1 MIDAHIH
8 ADTRP
13 YEDFEKMAIAGI
25 EKTITCAHDP
35 LPMKVSTVTLE
46 HIQRLLKVDT
56 QRAKENG
63 IKLYVTAGIHPRS
76 IPRDYK
82 NVIENLPQI
91 LENKR
96 VVAIG
101 EIGIEKGTQVE
112 IKVLKEQLELADRL
126 KIPVIIHTPRKNKKK
141 MTKILLQ
148 VIEGHID
155 TSRVLIDHINTEI
168 IKEVIEHE
176 SMLGLTIQP
185 GKITPFEAIM
195 IMREYGIDKFM
206 LNSDISS
213 APSDPLSV
221 PKTVHKMRLEG
232 FNDSEI
238 LRVSSKNAE
247 KFFKI

>member
-25 EKTITCAHDP
+25 EKAITYAHDP
-35 LPMKVSTVTLE
+35 LPMKISNVTLE
-46 HIQRLLKVDT
+46 HIQRLLEIDI

-63 IKLYVTAGIHPRS
+63 LKLYVAAGIHPRS
-76 IPRDYK
+76 IPRDYNK
-82 NVIENLPQI
+82 VLGRLPQI
-91 LENKR
+91 LEDPR
-96 VVAIG
+96 TVAIG
-101 EIGIEKGTQVE
+101 EIGIETGKKLE
-112 IKVLKEQLELADRL
+112 IKILKEQLKLADQLR
-126 KIPVIIHTPRKNKKK
+126 IPAVIHTPRRNKNEITK
-141 MTKILLQ
+141 MIIPIL
-148 VIEGHID
+148 EDNID
-155 TSRVLIDHINTEI
+155 TSKVLIDHVDTNI
-168 IKEVIEHE
+168 IKEVIKGE

-185 GKITPFEAIM
+185 GKMTPFEAVM
-195 IMREYGIDKFM
+195 IMKEYGVDNFI

-232 FNDSEI
+232 FTDSDI
-238 LRVSSKNAE
+238 HKASSKNAK